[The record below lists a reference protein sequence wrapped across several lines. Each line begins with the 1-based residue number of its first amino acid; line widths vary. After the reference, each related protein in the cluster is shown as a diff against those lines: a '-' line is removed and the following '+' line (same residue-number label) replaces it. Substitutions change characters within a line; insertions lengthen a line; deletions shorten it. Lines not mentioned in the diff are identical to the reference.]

1 MPPDK
6 NKALIQTINKIPFF
20 KGLSPSQAQ
29 SVISICAPRSFA
41 AEEIVCEGG
50 TESNEMFIFLSGE
63 LGVVTPDGI
72 QVATILPVTTVGEIG
87 IATRQMRTATVK
99 ATKKSNLLVIKRVPL
114 EQLLKSDA
122 ELLARIYRSLIEI
135 LAQKIVNDNI
145 RIRDHLVAKVN
156 GERRVKQQRRRVTLA
171 MDLLEQKAGME
182 RGEIEAYLV
191 AHMGDEEAV
200 RVLVADDEAPIR
212 QVIADALSKFDVVQ
226 AEKGVEALKIVEEQA
241 PDLVITDIKM
251 PEMDGFALLKELR
264 ARRPD
269 LPVLALSG
277 YIEEEEAQAHKF
289 DGFIPKPL
297 RVDEFRQLVEATLSR
312 D

>member
-1 MPPDK
+1 MPAEK

-29 SVISICAPRSFA
+29 SIIAICTPKTFDLEEVI
-41 AEEIVCEGG
+41 CEGG

-63 LGVVTPDGI
+63 LGVITPDGV

-99 ATKKSNLLVIKRVPL
+99 ATKKSNLLVIKRVQL

-135 LAQKIVNDNI
+135 LAGKIVNDNI
-145 RIRDHLVAKVN
+145 RIRDHLVAKVS

-171 MDLLEQKAGME
+171 MDLLQQKAGMD
-182 RGEIEAYLV
+182 RGEVEAYIV
-191 AHMGDEEAV
+191 AHMGDEETV
-200 RVLVADDEAPIR
+200 RVLVVDDEEPIR
-212 QVIADALSKFDVVQ
+212 KIIADALGSFDVVH
-226 AEKGVEALKIVEEQA
+226 AENGVAALKVVEDQA

-251 PEMDGFALLKELR
+251 PEMDGIALLKELR
-264 ARRPD
+264 GSNPE

-277 YIEEEEAQAHKF
+277 YIEEDEAQAHKF

-297 RVDEFRQLVEATLSR
+297 KVDEFRQLVEATLSK

>member
-1 MPPDK
+1 MPPDR

-29 SVISICAPRSFA
+29 SVISICTPKAFA
-41 AEEIVCEGG
+41 VDEIVCEGG

-87 IATRQMRTATVK
+87 IATRQMRTATVR

-135 LAQKIVNDNI
+135 LAEKIVNDNI

-171 MDLLEQKAGME
+171 MDLLEQKAGMD
-182 RGEIEAYLV
+182 RGEIEAYLGGP
-191 AHMGDEEAV
+191 HGGRGV
-200 RVLVADDEAPIR
+200 RPRPRHATMRSRFGKSSLTHCR
-212 QVIADALSKFDVVQ
+212 SLTWSRRKTGSK
-226 AEKGVEALKIVEEQA
+226 
-241 PDLVITDIKM
+241 
-251 PEMDGFALLKELR
+251 R
-264 ARRPD
+264 
-269 LPVLALSG
+269 
-277 YIEEEEAQAHKF
+277 
-289 DGFIPKPL
+289 
-297 RVDEFRQLVEATLSR
+297 
-312 D
+312 

>member
-20 KGLSPSQAQ
+20 KGFSPSQAQ
-29 SVISICAPRSFA
+29 SIISICAPKTFEA
-41 AEEIVCEGG
+41 AEIICEGG

-63 LGVVTPDGI
+63 LGVITPDGI

-99 ATKKSNLLVIKRVPL
+99 ATKRSNLLVIKRVQL
-114 EQLLKSDA
+114 EQLLKSDT
-122 ELLARIYRSLIEI
+122 ELLTRVYRSLIET

-200 RVLVADDEAPIR
+200 RVLVVDDEEPIR
-212 QVIADALSKFDVVQ
+212 RVVSDALSKFDVVQ
-226 AEKGVEALKIVEEQA
+226 AENGVEALKMVEEET

-251 PEMDGFALLKELR
+251 PEMDGIALLEALR
-264 ARRPD
+264 ATKPD
-269 LPVLALSG
+269 LPVIALSG
-277 YIEEEEAQAHKF
+277 FIEEEEAQSHKF

-297 RVDEFRQLVEATLSR
+297 KLDEFRQLVEATLSR

>member
-1 MPPDK
+1 
-6 NKALIQTINKIPFF
+6 
-20 KGLSPSQAQ
+20 
-29 SVISICAPRSFA
+29 
-41 AEEIVCEGG
+41 
-50 TESNEMFIFLSGE
+50 
-63 LGVVTPDGI
+63 
-72 QVATILPVTTVGEIG
+72 
-87 IATRQMRTATVK
+87 MRTATVK

-200 RVLVADDEAPIR
+200 RVLVVDDEAPIR

-226 AEKGVEALKIVEEQA
+226 AENGVEALKMVEEQA

-251 PEMDGFALLKELR
+251 PEMDGFALLKQLR
-264 ARRPD
+264 ASRPD

-277 YIEEEEAQAHKF
+277 YIEEEEAQTHKF

-297 RVDEFRQLVEATLSR
+297 RVDEFRQLVEATLSKE
-312 D
+312 